1 MIVIFPKYYPPNP
14 MSKSCKGYK
23 KCLGDVHKDVREQS
37 AIPVHLN
44 IFSAEKFIRN
54 QVSNAKGQYTK
65 SDRKGEKLV

>member
-1 MIVIFPKYYPPNP
+1 M
-14 MSKSCKGYK
+14 YK

-44 IFSAEKFIRN
+44 IFTAEKFIRN
-54 QVSNAKGQYTK
+54 QVSNAKDQYTK